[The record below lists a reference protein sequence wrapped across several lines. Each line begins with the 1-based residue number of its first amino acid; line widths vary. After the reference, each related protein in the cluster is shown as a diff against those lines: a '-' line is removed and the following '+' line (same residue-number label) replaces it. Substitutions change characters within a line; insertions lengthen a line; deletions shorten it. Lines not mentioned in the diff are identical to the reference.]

1 MTADAGLRLA
11 ESCRF
16 LLSVD
21 FKNLRELLLGRGF
34 RLVVIRRNIIVVV
47 AYPVDKH
54 MADAVHRVRMQIS
67 EIKSQVVADEVNHLT
82 GRVVAR
88 RFCLEC
94 RIIENRNDLLVA
106 LSAQR
111 LSDYRGHFLVL
122 HVNRENKERE
132 LVK

>member
-1 MTADAGLRLA
+1 M
-11 ESCRF
+11 
-16 LLSVD
+16 LSVD

-82 GRVVAR
+82 GRVVTR

-94 RIIENRNDLLVA
+94 RIIENRNDLDRKSV
-106 LSAQR
+106 
-111 LSDYRGHFLVL
+111 V
-122 HVNRENKERE
+122 
-132 LVK
+132 